1 MNRFIIIIA
10 LTFLLFSCESYR
22 YIILYDKSELTEEM
36 ILNRAIKEE
45 EHVLKIILTKSIV
58 GSHVNIAGESLDFRN
73 IYSYYDQKLE
83 KCTDNSCFM
92 INVNNRMDITL
103 KIDKI
108 SIQLQDEISNDYQY
122 LIVEKRGKR
131 GIKLKYTNQL

>member
-1 MNRFIIIIA
+1 MIGGTKANHKPI
-10 LTFLLFSCESYR
+10 
-22 YIILYDKSELTEEM
+22 SELT
-36 ILNRAIKEE
+36 RAA
-45 EHVLKIILTKSIV
+45 VLTKMFTYFKNAIHNSKPAQEYLQ
-58 GSHVNIAGESLDFRN
+58 SRCLDFTN

-108 SIQLQDEISNDYQY
+108 SIQLQDEISNHYQY